1 MTCTELDA
9 RLDAYL
15 DGDLSPAEHTAVE
28 EHLAACRGCGALHA
42 DLVALRERA
51 RATPR
56 EIPPPPAVWASV
68 ERLAIHDSRPV
79 TRDSRLATR
88 SPHRPWLLAAAAVLL
103 VALSSLA
110 TVLVVR
116 ERDLR
121 LATRDSAAAALDP
134 RLAALEADYQRATAE
149 LVRALAA
156 EAALT
161 PSVRE
166 ALGRHLAVVD
176 AAIAEA
182 RASVLERPADADAGG
197 MLLAAYRQKLD
208 LLERATRLGSE
219 S

>member
-15 DGDLSPAEHTAVE
+15 DGDLSPADHAAVE
-28 EHLAACRGCGALHA
+28 RHLAACGACAALHT

-51 RATPR
+51 RAVPR
-56 EIPPPPAVWASV
+56 EVPPPPAVWTAVSRAARDRRPSLFAVRSV
-68 ERLAIHDSRPV
+68 PARL
-79 TRDSRLATR
+79 T
-88 SPHRPWLLAAAAVLL
+88 PWGLAAAAALL
-103 VALSSLA
+103 VALSSAA
-110 TVLVVR
+110 TVWVLKNGGEQQTALSDQR
-116 ERDLR
+116 
-121 LATRDSAAAALDP
+121 SLDP
-134 RLAALEADYQRATAE
+134 RLAALEADYQRASAE
-149 LVRALAA
+149 LVRALEA

>member
-1 MTCTELDA
+1 MTCAEMDA
-9 RLDAYL
+9 RIDALL
-15 DGDLSPAEHTAVE
+15 DGELPEAERAEVE
-28 EHLAACRGCGALHA
+28 AHLAGCAACAALHA
-42 DLVALRERA
+42 DLVALRGRA
-51 RATPR
+51 RRAPA
-56 EIPPPPAVWASV
+56 EIAPPPAVWTAL
-68 ERLAIHDSRPV
+68 ERRT
-79 TRDSRLATR
+79 TRDPGLVSR
-88 SPHRPWLLAAAAVLL
+88 SPWRPWLLAAAAMLL
-103 VALSSLA
+103 VALSSAGTFL
-110 TVLVVR
+110 VLR
-116 ERDLR
+116 GMDRGDLR
-121 LATRDSAAAALDP
+121 PSTFDLRPAAALDP

-149 LVRALAA
+149 LVRALEA

>member
-1 MTCTELDA
+1 MTCTEMDA
-9 RLDAYL
+9 RIDALL
-15 DGDLSPAEHTAVE
+15 DGELPDDERAEVE
-28 EHLAACRGCGALHA
+28 AHLAGCAACAALHA
-42 DLVALRERA
+42 DLVALRNRA

-56 EIPPPPAVWASV
+56 EIPPPPAVWEAV
-68 ERLAIHDSRPV
+68 ERLTA
-79 TRDSRLATR
+79 RDSRLATR
-88 SPHRPWLLAAAAVLL
+88 ESRRSPRSPWYLAAAAVLL

-116 ERDLR
+116 DRDSR

-149 LVRALAA
+149 LVRALEA

>member
-9 RLDAYL
+9 RIDAYL
-15 DGDLSPAEHTAVE
+15 DGDLPPGEHAAVE
-28 EHLAACRGCGALHA
+28 NHLATCSACAALHT

-51 RATPR
+51 RAAPR
-56 EIPPPPAVWASV
+56 AVPPPPAVWEAV
-68 ERLAIHDSRPV
+68 SR
-79 TRDSRLATR
+79 AAR
-88 SPHRPWLLAAAAVLL
+88 SPLPAPRSRWSPWHLAAAAVLL
-103 VALSSLA
+103 VALSSA
-110 TVLVVR
+110 GTVLILR
-116 ERDLR
+116 GTDRGDLR
-121 LATRDSAAAALDP
+121 PSTFDLRSAAALDP

-149 LVRALAA
+149 LVRALEA
-156 EAALT
+156 EAALS

-182 RASVLERPADADAGG
+182 RASVLERPADPDAGG

-208 LLERATRLGSE
+208 LLERASRLGSE

>member
-9 RLDAYL
+9 RLDACL
-15 DGDLSPAEHTAVE
+15 DGELADAERAEVE
-28 EHLAACRGCGALHA
+28 GHLAGCADCAALHA
-42 DLVALRERA
+42 DLVALRNRA

-56 EIPPPPAVWASV
+56 EIPPPPAVWAGISN
-68 ERLAIHDSRPV
+68 A
-79 TRDSRLATR
+79 TRDRRSSQFAVRSSPVGLTR
-88 SPHRPWLLAAAAVLL
+88 WRLAAAAALL
-103 VALSSLA
+103 IALSSA
-110 TVLVVR
+110 VTVGV
-116 ERDLR
+116 LR
-121 LATRDSAAAALDP
+121 TGGEQRAASIEQRTLDP
-134 RLAALEADYQRATAE
+134 RLAALEADYRRATAE
-149 LVRALAA
+149 LVRALEA

-176 AAIAEA
+176 GAIAEA
-182 RASVLERPADADAGG
+182 RASVLERPADTDVGG

>member
-1 MTCTELDA
+1 MTCAEMDVRIDA
-9 RLDAYL
+9 LL
-15 DGDLSPAEHTAVE
+15 DGELSGAERAEVE
-28 EHLAACRGCGALHA
+28 AHLAACAACAALHA
-42 DLVALRERA
+42 DLLAIRERA
-51 RATPR
+51 RRAPA
-56 EIPPPPAVWASV
+56 EITPPPAVWAAL
-68 ERLAIHDSRPV
+68 ERLT
-79 TRDSRLATR
+79 TRDSRLATPPASR
-88 SPHRPWLLAAAAVLL
+88 SPRSPWLLAAAAVLL
-103 VALSSLA
+103 VTLSSLA

-116 ERDLR
+116 DRDSR
-121 LATRDSAAAALDP
+121 LATRDSAGAALDP

-149 LVRALAA
+149 LVRALDA

-182 RASVLERPADADAGG
+182 RASVLERPADPDAGG

>member
-1 MTCTELDA
+1 MTCTEMDA
-9 RLDAYL
+9 RIDALL
-15 DGDLSPAEHTAVE
+15 DGELPDDERAEVE
-28 EHLAACRGCGALHA
+28 AHLAGCAACAALHA
-42 DLVALRERA
+42 DLIALRVRA

-56 EIPPPPAVWASV
+56 EIPPPPAVWEAV
-68 ERLAIHDSRPV
+68 ERLTA
-79 TRDSRLATR
+79 RDSRLATR
-88 SPHRPWLLAAAAVLL
+88 ESRRSPRSPWYLAAAAVLL

-116 ERDLR
+116 DRDSR

-134 RLAALEADYQRATAE
+134 RLAALEAAYQRAPAE
-149 LVRALAA
+149 LVRALEA

-176 AAIAEA
+176 GAIAEA
-182 RASVLERPADADAGG
+182 RASVLERPADTDAGG

>member
-1 MTCTELDA
+1 MTCTEMDL
-9 RLDAYL
+9 RLDAWL
-15 DGDLSPAEHTAVE
+15 DGDLADAERTEVE
-28 EHLAACRGCGALHA
+28 GHLAECAACAALHA
-42 DLVALRERA
+42 DLVALRNRA

-56 EIPPPPAVWASV
+56 EIPPPPAVWEAV
-68 ERLAIHDSRPV
+68 ERLTA
-79 TRDSRLATR
+79 RDSRLATR
-88 SPHRPWLLAAAAVLL
+88 ESRRSPRSPWYLAAAAVLL

-116 ERDLR
+116 DRDSR

-149 LVRALAA
+149 LVRALEA

>member
-1 MTCTELDA
+1 MTCTEMDA
-9 RLDAYL
+9 RIDALL
-15 DGDLSPAEHTAVE
+15 DGELPAAERAEVE
-28 EHLAACRGCGALHA
+28 GHLAGCAACAALHA

-51 RATPR
+51 RLAPA
-56 EIPPPPAVWASV
+56 EVAPPPALWAAV
-68 ERLAIHDSRPV
+68 ERLT
-79 TRDSRLATR
+79 TRDSRLAAR
-88 SPHRPWLLAAAAVLL
+88 SSLRPWVLAAAAVLL
-103 VALSSLA
+103 VALSSLT
-110 TVLVVR
+110 TVFVLRDRDPQLV
-116 ERDLR
+116 
-121 LATRDSAAAALDP
+121 TRDSPPTALDP
-134 RLAALEADYQRATAE
+134 RLAALESDYQRATTE
-149 LVRALAA
+149 LVRALEA
-156 EAALT
+156 EAALS